1 MSLLNEAEEMVEEAA
16 EELEPIPSGPPMSR
30 FFSRNPIETK
40 PEEKNSSKPQMSRQI
55 CFDCVRVIIT

>member
-40 PEEKNSSKPQMSRQI
+40 PEEKNSSKPQMSR
-55 CFDCVRVIIT
+55 